1 MLGASEIGVSHY
13 DAVAYATVMDDG
25 WTERDNGVREA
36 GRQAGRW
43 LDVKQTAE
51 ELGISSDA
59 VRKRIA
65 RGTLR
70 SGKGEDGSVRVWL
83 DGVDEGLDGDQSD
96 DQPSGWTRTGHRL
109 DDLLDAKDDALRDLR
124 DQLEHMRRESERKDA
139 IIMQLSQTTASLSAR
154 VLEIESP
161 ETPDTSATGSEDTPP
176 VASSE
181 PRSWWRR
188 FFGFE

>member
-1 MLGASEIGVSHY
+1 
-13 DAVAYATVMDDG
+13 MDNG
-25 WTERDNGVREA
+25 WTRRDNGAMEA

-43 LDVKQTAE
+43 LDVKQAAE

-83 DGVDEGLDGDQSD
+83 DGVDEGRDS
-96 DQPSGWTRTGHRL
+96 DQPNGWTGAERRL

-139 IIMQLSQTTASLSAR
+139 IIMQMAQANAALAARVPELEAPQQTTGASETASESAANGGAA
-154 VLEIESP
+154 P
-161 ETPDTSATGSEDTPP
+161 
-176 VASSE
+176 SE
-181 PRSWWRR
+181 PDKHRSWWRK